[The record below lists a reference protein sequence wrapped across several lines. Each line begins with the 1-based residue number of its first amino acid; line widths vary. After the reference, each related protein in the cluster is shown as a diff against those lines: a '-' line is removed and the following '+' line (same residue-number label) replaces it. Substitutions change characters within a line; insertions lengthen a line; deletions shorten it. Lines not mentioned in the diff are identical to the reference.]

1 MPETA
6 VYALA
11 YGLRWPTEREID
23 VRMQME
29 LAHRYRNKLVEI
41 ERGRREA
48 VRSTLSRNGLVD
60 LELAAA
66 RAEAEESAAAAAV
79 SAAKG
84 AARAG
89 KGPPELV
96 AALRTARAATAEAR
110 SLLAAER
117 RRLKADPRVQA
128 EVALAAGV
136 AGALVRGARAN
147 CGVYWGTYLLIEAEM
162 QASAKMP
169 YYDGTRPNDP
179 RFQRWTGEGQ
189 IGVQCQ
195 GGVDVADLDRSPHLR
210 ITEREAVCRKTG
222 APLTGR
228 RAAGRKFLW
237 FRVGTEEGGRDP
249 VWAVFPMV
257 MHRPLP
263 PGRVKRAVVNLERVA
278 RRDVW
283 TVCITVETEAPAQRP
298 AVPLPEA
305 AAVALDLG
313 WRVIGD
319 RLRVAYWR
327 DRAGRS
333 GEFCLPPDL
342 LAGLRKASELRSIRA
357 RNLTAILP
365 VVAAALDAAP
375 RELLREWWL
384 PLLPVVRRLESPDRL
399 AAVVTRWKRSRW
411 EGDEAAYAAAEAW
424 RYNDDHL
431 RAWEAE
437 QRRGALARRLDLY
450 RCFAKDLAARYD
462 VVVLEKF
469 DLRDVARRPR
479 PDESAGNET
488 ARSNRQLAAVGELR
502 RTVVQ
507 ASAMAGGAVRWA
519 PAPGTT
525 VDCHVCKATA
535 DFDAAADLTHT
546 CAACATFW
554 DQDDNACWNLLA
566 WLGEQ
571 SGDGDA
577 AEVAPAE
584 TADGEAVAPANR
596 WAKARAIVAERKGKA
611 AGIARGG
618 AAESQESSGDE

>member
-1 MPETA
+1 MSAAATA
-6 VYALA
+6 VYALS

-48 VRSTLSRNGLVD
+48 VRAVLSRNGLVD

-66 RAEAEESAAAAAV
+66 GAEAAESAAAGAV

-84 AARAG
+84 AARSSKA
-89 KGPPELV
+89 PPDLV
-96 AALRTARAATAEAR
+96 AALRAARAGSAEAR
-110 SLLAAER
+110 SALAAER
-117 RRLKADPRVQA
+117 RRLKSDPKVQA
-128 EVALAAGV
+128 EIAVASEVAA
-136 AGALVRGARAN
+136 ALLRGARAD

-162 QASAKMP
+162 QAASKMP
-169 YYDGTRPNDP
+169 YYDGTQPNDP

-195 GGVDVADLDRSPHLR
+195 GGVDVADLDTSPHLR
-210 ITEREAVCRKTG
+210 ITDRDAVCRKTG
-222 APLTGR
+222 APLTGY
-228 RAAGRKFLW
+228 RAAQRKLLW
-237 FRVGTEEGGRDP
+237 FRVGTEEEGREP

-263 PGRVKRAVVNLERVA
+263 PGRVKRAVVNLERVG

-283 TVCITVETEAPAQRP
+283 TVCITVETAAPVPR

-305 AAVALDLG
+305 RAVALDLG

-327 DRAGRS
+327 DRAGAS
-333 GEFCLPPDL
+333 GELSL
-342 LAGLRKASELRSIRA
+342 SANLIAGLRKASELRSIRA

-365 VVAAALDAAP
+365 VIAGALEEAP

-384 PLLPVVRRLESPDRL
+384 PLLPVVRRLESSDRV
-399 AAVVTRWKRSRW
+399 AAIVTRWKRSRW
-411 EGDEAAYAAAEAW
+411 AGDDEAYAAAEAW

-437 QRRGALARRLDLY
+437 QRRGSLARRLDLY
-450 RCFAKDLAARYD
+450 RCFAKGLAARYD
-462 VVVLEKF
+462 AIVLEKF
-469 DLRDVARRPR
+469 DLRDLARRPR
-479 PDESAGNET
+479 PEEAAVNET

-507 ASAMAGGAVRWA
+507 AAAMGGAALLWA

-525 VDCHVCKATA
+525 VDCYVCKATQ
-535 DFDAAADLTHT
+535 DFDAAADLFHT
-546 CAACATFW
+546 CANCGTRW
-554 DQDDNACWNLLA
+554 DQDDNASQNLLA

-571 SGDGDA
+571 PDA
-577 AEVAPAE
+577 AVGGEEAGAE
-584 TADGEAVAPANR
+584 ASTPANR
-596 WAKARAIVAERKGKA
+596 WAKARAIGADRKEKA
-611 AGIARGG
+611 AGVGRGG
-618 AAESQESSGDE
+618 DAGSQESGGNE